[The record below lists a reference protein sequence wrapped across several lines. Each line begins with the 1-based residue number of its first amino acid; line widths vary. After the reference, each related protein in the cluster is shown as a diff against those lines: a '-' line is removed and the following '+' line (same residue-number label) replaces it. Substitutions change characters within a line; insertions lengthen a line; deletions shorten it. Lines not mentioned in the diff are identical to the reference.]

1 MMDDLQKLGLS
12 DLNIQLAK
20 CVVVGETPLPSKA
33 LFLYLTNIFFLGDQS
48 AGKSSV
54 IEAISGVKVPRSG
67 GTCTRCPMFVKMESS
82 TGPHSEWQA
91 TVSLRY
97 MYTYVPDPRKKA
109 ECEPNFPMWQK
120 KPLPYQEILF
130 AQTKVEE
137 ELGDIIACAQSAI
150 LNPGKDAARFVPGSV
165 KNILAIPRQAD
176 FSPNLVC
183 ISISAPGLP
192 NLSFYDLPGVII
204 SKGDPAKEKLKK
216 VIDSLV
222 LEYIGDDHALVLL
235 TMALEGDWDT
245 NSNAAVHLR
254 QTRSTGR
261 CVGRLTI
268 LAIIFGFR

>member
-1 MMDDLQKLGLS
+1 
-12 DLNIQLAK
+12 
-20 CVVVGETPLPSKA
+20 
-33 LFLYLTNIFFLGDQS
+33 
-48 AGKSSV
+48 
-54 IEAISGVKVPRSG
+54 
-67 GTCTRCPMFVKMESS
+67 MFVKLESS
-82 TGPHSEWQA
+82 THPESGWQA
-91 TVSLRY
+91 TVTLRY
-97 MYTYVPDPRKKA
+97 MFTYAPDPRQKA
-109 ECEPNFPMWQK
+109 QCDPNFPTWQK
-120 KPLPYQEILF
+120 KPLPHEEVPF
-130 AQTKVEE
+130 ARTKDEHD
-137 ELGDIIACAQSAI
+137 LGNIIACAQLAI
-150 LNPGKDAARFVPGSV
+150 LNPKLDATRFIPGSV

-261 CVGRLTI
+261 CVGKLKAENI
-268 LAIIFGFR
+268 SFCFR